1 MANISVNIDGLTTG
15 NPQAVVDLMNVVNDP
30 NNFDNVTPV
39 DTDSVEDNFDF
50 EKAVNDTFDEID
62 NEQQNE
68 SVEHKSADK
77 KEVLDP
83 RKNRVDPDEDAEGE
97 EELLLEDEPKENNL
111 VADLEKMEKE
121 AQTAMG
127 EVDKMFGESF
137 SGKKA
142 LKESAVSDEEMI
154 DLTKAAYASIA
165 NELKAGKTS
174 GKYKDSDGEE
184 FVDWNVQ
191 LNGKPAN
198 EVVSNKNVLNWILKH
213 IAADLEIDPDNLDE
227 KTGQQEFMYY
237 EGGEVISSIAV
248 PAELKDKSVVE
259 ELKKNG
265 VKFVEDGEDKA
276 IKLHWGLGFRMEQ
289 ATHDYESKKQMNE
302 SVSKKLLKEEYGP
315 YHDDELASMIL
326 KGIGE
331 KLEDGNDWGYV
342 YNYNDDVIAEW
353 KCTINGSY
361 VGDMIHNKSVRD
373 WILYDVS
380 YPVKDGFDYYNDLNL
395 ILSNNSGE
403 FDFTDET
410 VVEDFVKIG
419 FDADEV
425 RSLANNPEEEIE
437 CWANFDLAGLNMSE
451 ITSKLYYGEE
461 LDEGCGKKKKKSL
474 KESVEVVSNEN
485 GIPLKWTVDTDELS
499 DEDKEFLKHFIPNTY
514 FSDADAYEYAMD
526 EKLPSGRWLENIKPS
541 IVYGE
546 NDRVLKADFTGFVLP
561 KSRELKESNGDSMYN
576 VTLVRYTADD
586 VDIFEEE
593 QCVSFEEAKSLANK
607 MIAKEA
613 GNADFYVAQVE
624 KGTTHWGVSADEF
637 GSGNYEYVITNKDK
651 ETSEEMLGTDFYN
664 YEVLEFLSESRK
676 VSMDEIAT
684 ILYNGGYFNH
694 IPSEEELQQYLKTRG
709 LTEDTVKQ
717 GSSWV
722 NKGKEGTHGKF
733 KTKKAADKQRKAMFA
748 NGYKAESV
756 NESVNI
762 IDEDSFVNEFERLEN
777 DCLAYGKMGEFRKI
791 VSDFLAQENVDP
803 SSIDWTGAYV
813 EQLGLD
819 KSKEL
824 IRRLRTQLLGVDES
838 VERKGTLLTEGTSN
852 FLMFNSP
859 NLAFTD
865 EECEDMYLPQD
876 FQKEEKPYW
885 YSEVDS
891 RSFGVTPIESDL
903 DFEYAFVG
911 YRYGYYEGIN
921 VGIIKN
927 NEFEEW
933 AYHNYDEV
941 DGTYYEYGSD
951 TPISKEELKKE
962 FDSKVAE
969 EYAKG
974 VQFLKKL
981 NNEYGGRFI
990 NVQAQFSNGE
1000 TWYGEEKLEE
1010 SYRIQQQRDLLKEA
1024 KAVEDDFD
1032 DENSFEYVWSSLVNG
1047 NLTQYQE
1054 QLKKMSK
1061 YEIREYIDWA
1071 KEQGIPY
1078 EDLQLDF
1085 MYETL
1090 NPDLQYHSREGH
1102 MVKNGTTK
1110 PCHPQRTVKTINSN
1124 GKEFAGYSPKQDEIM
1139 RDKVVTI
1146 VENFK
1151 KVIEHSDEKLY
1162 PALQRRITD
1171 KLLSE
1176 GVTTK
1181 AITKIIDNLF

>member
-1 MANISVNIDGLTTG
+1 MLLMLKDFKTMANISVNIDGLTTG

-39 DTDSVEDNFDF
+39 DADSVEDNFDF

-68 SVEHKSADK
+68 SVEHKLADK

-83 RKNRVDPDEDAEGE
+83 RKNRVDPDEDVEGE

-137 SGKKA
+137 RGKKA
-142 LKESAVSDEEMI
+142 
-154 DLTKAAYASIA
+154 
-165 NELKAGKTS
+165 
-174 GKYKDSDGEE
+174 
-184 FVDWNVQ
+184 
-191 LNGKPAN
+191 
-198 EVVSNKNVLNWILKH
+198 
-213 IAADLEIDPDNLDE
+213 
-227 KTGQQEFMYY
+227 
-237 EGGEVISSIAV
+237 
-248 PAELKDKSVVE
+248 
-259 ELKKNG
+259 
-265 VKFVEDGEDKA
+265 
-276 IKLHWGLGFRMEQ
+276 
-289 ATHDYESKKQMNE
+289 
-302 SVSKKLLKEEYGP
+302 
-315 YHDDELASMIL
+315 
-326 KGIGE
+326 
-331 KLEDGNDWGYV
+331 
-342 YNYNDDVIAEW
+342 
-353 KCTINGSY
+353 
-361 VGDMIHNKSVRD
+361 
-373 WILYDVS
+373 
-380 YPVKDGFDYYNDLNL
+380 
-395 ILSNNSGE
+395 
-403 FDFTDET
+403 
-410 VVEDFVKIG
+410 
-419 FDADEV
+419 
-425 RSLANNPEEEIE
+425 
-437 CWANFDLAGLNMSE
+437 
-451 ITSKLYYGEE
+451 
-461 LDEGCGKKKKKSL
+461 L

-499 DEDKEFLKHFIPNTY
+499 DEDKEFLRHFMPNTY
-514 FSDADAYEYAMD
+514 YSDADAYEYAMD

-546 NDRVLKADFTGFVLP
+546 NDRILKADFTGFVLP
-561 KSRELKESNGDSMYN
+561 KSE
-576 VTLVRYTADD
+576 
-586 VDIFEEE
+586 
-593 QCVSFEEAKSLANK
+593 
-607 MIAKEA
+607 
-613 GNADFYVAQVE
+613 
-624 KGTTHWGVSADEF
+624 
-637 GSGNYEYVITNKDK
+637 
-651 ETSEEMLGTDFYN
+651 
-664 YEVLEFLSESRK
+664 
-676 VSMDEIAT
+676 
-684 ILYNGGYFNH
+684 
-694 IPSEEELQQYLKTRG
+694 G
-709 LTEDTVKQ
+709 L
-717 GSSWV
+717 
-722 NKGKEGTHGKF
+722 
-733 KTKKAADKQRKAMFA
+733 
-748 NGYKAESV
+748 

-762 IDEDSFVNEFERLEN
+762 VDEDSFINEFERLEN
-777 DCLAYGKMGEFRKI
+777 DSLAYGKMGEFRKI
-791 VSDFLAQENVDP
+791 VSDFLAQENIDS

-813 EQLGLD
+813 EQMGLD

-824 IRRLRTQLLGVDES
+824 IHRLRTQLLGVDES

-852 FLMFNSP
+852 FFMFDSP

-865 EECEDMYLPQD
+865 EECELMDLPHN
-876 FQKEEKPYW
+876 FQKEELPYW
-885 YSEVDS
+885 YSKLDS
-891 RSFGVTPIESDL
+891 RNFGVTPIETDL
-903 DFEYAFVG
+903 NTEFAFVG

-933 AYHNYDEV
+933 AYNNYDEV
-941 DGTYYEYGSD
+941 NGTYYEYGSD

-981 NNEYGGRFI
+981 RNEYGGRFI
-990 NVQAQFSNGE
+990 YVQARASNGE
-1000 TWYGEEKLEE
+1000 TWYGEEKMEE

-1024 KAVEDDFD
+1024 KATEDDFD
-1032 DENSFEYVWSSLVNG
+1032 DENSFDYVWSSLVNG

>member
-50 EKAVNDTFDEID
+50 EKVVNDTFDEID

-83 RKNRVDPDEDAEGE
+83 QKNRVNPDEDAEGE

-137 SGKKA
+137 NGKKA
-142 LKESAVSDEEMI
+142 LKESVVSD
-154 DLTKAAYASIA
+154 
-165 NELKAGKTS
+165 
-174 GKYKDSDGEE
+174 
-184 FVDWNVQ
+184 
-191 LNGKPAN
+191 
-198 EVVSNKNVLNWILKH
+198 
-213 IAADLEIDPDNLDE
+213 
-227 KTGQQEFMYY
+227 Y
-237 EGGEVISSIAV
+237 E
-248 PAELKDKSVVE
+248 
-259 ELKKNG
+259 N
-265 VKFVEDGEDKA
+265 
-276 IKLHWGLGFRMEQ
+276 
-289 ATHDYESKKQMNE
+289 KKQMNE
-302 SVSKKLLKEEYGP
+302 SASKKLLKEEYGP
-315 YHDDELASMIL
+315 YKDYGTGEIIL
-326 KGIGE
+326 NDIAD
-331 KLEDGNDWGYV
+331 KLDSGNDWGYIRDV
-342 YNYNDDVIAEW
+342 NGDSIAEWKAIINGQYVGDFIKSDAVLDYVLHDLSLPVADGFENYNGLNLLFSPSSYNINMSDPVVQEDLTHIGFNEDDIQEAVANPNKEIECWIDFELGLNMDDVIAEYEA
-353 KCTINGSY
+353 S
-361 VGDMIHNKSVRD
+361 
-373 WILYDVS
+373 
-380 YPVKDGFDYYNDLNL
+380 
-395 ILSNNSGE
+395 
-403 FDFTDET
+403 
-410 VVEDFVKIG
+410 
-419 FDADEV
+419 DA
-425 RSLANNPEEEIE
+425 
-437 CWANFDLAGLNMSE
+437 
-451 ITSKLYYGEE
+451 EE
-461 LDEGCGKKKKKSL
+461 LDEGYGKKKKKKSL

-499 DEDKEFLKHFIPNTY
+499 VEDKEFLKHFIPNTY
-514 FSDADAYEYAMD
+514 YSDADAYEYAMD

-541 IVYGE
+541 LVYGE
-546 NDRVLKADFTGFVLP
+546 NDKILKADFSGFVLP
-561 KSRELKESNGDSMYN
+561 KSRELKESNGDTMYN

-586 VDIFEEE
+586 VGIFEEE
-593 QCVSFEEAKSLANK
+593 QCVSFEEAKRLAKK
-607 MIAKEA
+607 MIAKESE
-613 GNADFYVAQVE
+613 NEDFYVAQVE
-624 KGTTHWGVSADEF
+624 KGTTYWGVSADEF
-637 GSGNYEYVITNKDK
+637 GSGNYEYGITNKDK
-651 ETSEEMLGTDFYN
+651 ETSEEILGTEFYN
-664 YEVLEFLSESRK
+664 YEVLEFLPDSEK
-676 VSMDEIAT
+676 VSMDEIAM

-694 IPSEEELQQYLKTRG
+694 IPNEEELRQYLKTRG
-709 LTEDTVKQ
+709 LNEDTVKQ

-762 IDEDSFVNEFERLEN
+762 TDEDSFVNEFERLEN
-777 DCLAYGKMGEFRKI
+777 DSLAYGKMGEFRKI

-824 IRRLRTQLLGVDES
+824 ISRLRTQLLGIDES
-838 VERKGTLLTEGTSN
+838 VERKGTLLTEGASN
-852 FLMFNSP
+852 FIMFDSP

-865 EECEDMYLPQD
+865 EECELMDLPHN
-876 FQKEEKPYW
+876 FQKEELPYW
-885 YSEVDS
+885 YSKLDS
-891 RSFGVTPIESDL
+891 RNFGVTPIESDL
-903 DFEYAFVG
+903 NTEFAVVG

-933 AYHNYDEV
+933 AYNNYDEV
-941 DGTYYEYGSD
+941 NGTYYEYGSD

-962 FDSKVAE
+962 FDAKVAE
-969 EYAKG
+969 EYEKG

-981 NNEYGGRFI
+981 RNEYGGRFI
-990 NVQAQFSNGE
+990 YVQARASNGE

-1024 KAVEDDFD
+1024 KAADDDFD
-1032 DENSFEYVWSSLVNG
+1032 DENSFEYVWSLLVNG

-1054 QLKKMSK
+1054 QLKKMNK
-1061 YEIREYIDWA
+1061 YEIREYIGWA

>member
-50 EKAVNDTFDEID
+50 EKVVNDTFDEID

-83 RKNRVDPDEDAEGE
+83 RKNRVDPDEDVEGE

-137 SGKKA
+137 SGKKT
-142 LKESAVSDEEMI
+142 LKEAEDGKSEEFTDYMI
-154 DLTKAAYASIA
+154 DLTKSAYASIA

-174 GKYKDSDGEE
+174 GKYMDSDSEE

-213 IAADLEIDPDNLDE
+213 IAADLEIEPDNIDE

-248 PAELKDKSVVE
+248 PAELKDKSVIE

-265 VKFVEDGEDKA
+265 VMFIEDGEDKA
-276 IKLHWGLGFRMEQ
+276 IKLHWDLGFRMEQ
-289 ATHDYESKKQMNE
+289 AAHDYENKKQMNE
-302 SVSKKLLKEEYGP
+302 S
-315 YHDDELASMIL
+315 ASI
-326 KGIGE
+326 K
-331 KLEDGNDWGYV
+331 
-342 YNYNDDVIAEW
+342 A
-353 KCTINGSY
+353 
-361 VGDMIHNKSVRD
+361 
-373 WILYDVS
+373 
-380 YPVKDGFDYYNDLNL
+380 
-395 ILSNNSGE
+395 
-403 FDFTDET
+403 
-410 VVEDFVKIG
+410 
-419 FDADEV
+419 
-425 RSLANNPEEEIE
+425 
-437 CWANFDLAGLNMSE
+437 
-451 ITSKLYYGEE
+451 
-461 LDEGCGKKKKKSL
+461 L

-541 IVYGE
+541 LVYGE
-546 NDRVLKADFTGFVLP
+546 NDKILKADFSGFVLP
-561 KSRELKESNGDSMYN
+561 KSRELKESNGDTMYN

-586 VDIFEEE
+586 VGIFEEE
-593 QCVSFEEAKSLANK
+593 QCVSFEEAKRLAKK

-613 GNADFYVAQVE
+613 ENADFYVAQVE
-624 KGTTHWGVSADEF
+624 KGTTYWGVSADEF
-637 GSGNYEYVITNKDK
+637 GSGNYEYGITNKDK
-651 ETSEEMLGTDFYN
+651 ETSEKMLGTDFYN
-664 YEVLEFLSESRK
+664 YEVLEFA
-676 VSMDEIAT
+676 DEPV
-684 ILYNGGYFNH
+684 LN
-694 IPSEEELQQYLKTRG
+694 
-709 LTEDTVKQ
+709 EDTVKQ

-762 IDEDSFVNEFERLEN
+762 VDEDSFVNEFERLEN
-777 DCLAYGKMGEFRKI
+777 DSLAYGKMGEFRKI
-791 VSDFLAQENVDP
+791 VSNFLAQENVDP

-824 IRRLRTQLLGVDES
+824 IRQLRTQLLGVDES

-852 FLMFNSP
+852 FFMFDSP

-876 FQKEEKPYW
+876 FKKEEKPYW

-927 NEFEEW
+927 DEFEEW

-941 DGTYYEYGSD
+941 NGTYYEYGSD

-962 FDSKVAE
+962 FDAKVAE

-1000 TWYGEEKLEE
+1000 TLYGEEKMEE

-1024 KAVEDDFD
+1024 KAVDDDFD
-1032 DENSFEYVWSSLVNG
+1032 DENQFEYIWSSLVNG

-1054 QLKKMSK
+1054 QLKKMNK
-1061 YEIREYIDWA
+1061 YEIREYIGWA
-1071 KEQGIPY
+1071 NEQGIPY

>member
-613 GNADFYVAQVE
+613 DNADFYVAQVE

-637 GSGNYEYVITNKDK
+637 GSGNYEYGITNKDK

>member
-1 MANISVNIDGLTTG
+1 MLKDFKTMANISVNIDGLTTG

-39 DTDSVEDNFDF
+39 DADSVEDNFDF

-68 SVEHKSADK
+68 SVEHKPVDK

-137 SGKKA
+137 RGKKA
-142 LKESAVSDEEMI
+142 
-154 DLTKAAYASIA
+154 
-165 NELKAGKTS
+165 
-174 GKYKDSDGEE
+174 
-184 FVDWNVQ
+184 
-191 LNGKPAN
+191 
-198 EVVSNKNVLNWILKH
+198 
-213 IAADLEIDPDNLDE
+213 
-227 KTGQQEFMYY
+227 
-237 EGGEVISSIAV
+237 
-248 PAELKDKSVVE
+248 
-259 ELKKNG
+259 
-265 VKFVEDGEDKA
+265 
-276 IKLHWGLGFRMEQ
+276 
-289 ATHDYESKKQMNE
+289 
-302 SVSKKLLKEEYGP
+302 
-315 YHDDELASMIL
+315 
-326 KGIGE
+326 
-331 KLEDGNDWGYV
+331 
-342 YNYNDDVIAEW
+342 
-353 KCTINGSY
+353 
-361 VGDMIHNKSVRD
+361 
-373 WILYDVS
+373 
-380 YPVKDGFDYYNDLNL
+380 
-395 ILSNNSGE
+395 
-403 FDFTDET
+403 
-410 VVEDFVKIG
+410 
-419 FDADEV
+419 
-425 RSLANNPEEEIE
+425 
-437 CWANFDLAGLNMSE
+437 
-451 ITSKLYYGEE
+451 
-461 LDEGCGKKKKKSL
+461 L

-499 DEDKEFLKHFIPNTY
+499 DEDKEFLRHFMPNTY
-514 FSDADAYEYAMD
+514 YSDADAYEYAMD

-561 KSRELKESNGDSMYN
+561 KSE
-576 VTLVRYTADD
+576 
-586 VDIFEEE
+586 
-593 QCVSFEEAKSLANK
+593 
-607 MIAKEA
+607 
-613 GNADFYVAQVE
+613 
-624 KGTTHWGVSADEF
+624 
-637 GSGNYEYVITNKDK
+637 
-651 ETSEEMLGTDFYN
+651 
-664 YEVLEFLSESRK
+664 
-676 VSMDEIAT
+676 
-684 ILYNGGYFNH
+684 
-694 IPSEEELQQYLKTRG
+694 G

-777 DCLAYGKMGEFRKI
+777 DSLAYGKMGEFRKI
-791 VSDFLAQENVDP
+791 VSDFLAQENVDQ

-852 FLMFNSP
+852 FLMFDSP

-865 EECEDMYLPQD
+865 EECELMDLPHN
-876 FQKEEKPYW
+876 FQKEELPYW
-885 YSEVDS
+885 YSKLYS
-891 RSFGVTPIESDL
+891 RNFGVTPIETGL
-903 DFEYAFVG
+903 NTEFAFVG

-927 NEFEEW
+927 DEFEEW
-933 AYHNYDEV
+933 AYNNYDEV
-941 DGTYYEYGSD
+941 NGTYYEYGSD

-1024 KAVEDDFD
+1024 KAAEDDFD
-1032 DENSFEYVWSSLVNG
+1032 DENSFEYVWSSFVNG

-1054 QLKKMSK
+1054 QLKKMSN